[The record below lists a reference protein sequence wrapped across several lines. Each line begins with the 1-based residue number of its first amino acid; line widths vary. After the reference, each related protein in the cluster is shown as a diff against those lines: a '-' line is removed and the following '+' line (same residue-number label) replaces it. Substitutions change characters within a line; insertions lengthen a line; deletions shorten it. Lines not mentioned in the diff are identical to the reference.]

1 MFRNDARIS
10 SLVNMG
16 RRQKRLR
23 EKRGGIELDKRCA
36 YCGNDQ
42 PGTLK
47 HTAILAS
54 GMVTCRDQVAC
65 RQRREADPQA

>member
-1 MFRNDARIS
+1 
-10 SLVNMG
+10 MG
-16 RRQKRLR
+16 RCQERLR
-23 EKRGGIELDKRCA
+23 AKLGGIKLDERCA

-54 GMVTCRDQVAC
+54 GMVTCRDQLAC
-65 RQRREADPQA
+65 RQRREAEQQA